1 MKQTEAQKIANAIA
15 RRMGARPPRVRVR
28 RLRRSGWSGRYIPE
42 RGEVLV
48 QYGRERGPSLRKT
61 LLAHELAHWAS
72 RVVYCDRN
80 GRARTCS
87 YKGQHNPPF
96 YRVLSEIH
104 GALGTPKHKARTLES
119 RAGYHPPDGWMSDR
133 ASSSYRT
140 SGTYPRIPG
149 VHKADRP
156 TMVSEGIGYAIARYG
171 RGASV
176 SDAEVDFLAT
186 RILAKMPPTIRDPRA
201 WAVTVTKNWLIGRYR
216 KALAAPRVE
225 ARKRERE
232 AKREAFATIT
242 ASHRSELGTLI
253 ERLLVRSAGSTTTRN
268 ALQYVWYLYGQGMS
282 DAMIA
287 QRMPGTNRDQ
297 RYQWKHRALKLIMP
311 RASESL
317 RTFLRKPLSPHG
329 HPLKT
334 LATRRG

>member
-1 MKQTEAQKIANAIA
+1 M
-15 RRMGARPPRVRVR
+15 
-28 RLRRSGWSGRYIPE
+28 
-42 RGEVLV
+42 LV

-119 RAGYHPPDGWMSDR
+119 RAGYHPPDGWMSDQ
-133 ASSSYRT
+133 ASSYRT
-140 SGTYPRIPG
+140 RGIYPRIPG

-171 RGASV
+171 HGIQV

-186 RILAKMPPTIRDPRA
+186 HILAKMPPTIRNPRG
-201 WAVTVTKNWLIGRYR
+201 WAVTVTKNWLIGRHR
-216 KALAAPRVE
+216 KAMTAPRVE

-242 ASHRSELGTLI
+242 ASHRSELGRII
-253 ERLLVRSAGSTTTRN
+253 EGLLALRSARGTGPTTRD

-282 DAMIA
+282 DTMIA
-287 QRMPGTNRDQ
+287 QRMPGTKRDQ

-317 RTFLRKPLSPHG
+317 RTFLRKPLSLHG
-329 HPLKT
+329 HPLRT
-334 LATRRG
+334 LGRRTA